1 MHQQQSGDN
10 GALLLAQQALDAA
23 RAEAAAASTRAAAA
37 ERALED
43 TRARLASVSDNV
55 KEVEASLAKEVT
67 AHRDDLAKVAEDK
80 FADASDVTEAMDDLD
95 EDVNKIKAMLEG
107 QVCVGVLFGS
117 ALCAFYLVLN
127 PTSLADV
134 GAYQGCPTH
143 GRTGRDLQAECSQL
157 ACLCRHIA
165 GAVTQASTLL
175 LVPQPH

>member
-1 MHQQQSGDN
+1 MSASVRVCVLGWLGYQHHTPLAQQQSRDD

-23 RAEAAAASTRAAAA
+23 RAEAAAASTRATAA

-55 KEVEASLAKEVT
+55 KAVEASLAKEVT

-107 QVCVGVLFGS
+107 QVCV
-117 ALCAFYLVLN
+117 
-127 PTSLADV
+127 
-134 GAYQGCPTH
+134 
-143 GRTGRDLQAECSQL
+143 
-157 ACLCRHIA
+157 
-165 GAVTQASTLL
+165 
-175 LVPQPH
+175 